1 MTFPGES
8 LAVYIVAS
16 NFSDISSTDKWQKEQ
31 IEITRFFPSTQAGT
45 QVHAP
50 FGDLVPSGETGNLI
64 FQDWGYDRAPVNNY
78 ISWKTNEEI
87 YLTGFNIFLTD
98 DSNTWG
104 DPYTAMRGLYWF
116 TLSASK
122 DSVNYD
128 TLLSVDFRFQQFD
141 GWNPI

>member
-1 MTFPGES
+1 MTDFGLVSRPRRQSRASTICQVGLCAIAASMTFPGES

-98 DSNTWG
+98 DS
-104 DPYTAMRGLYWF
+104 
-116 TLSASK
+116 
-122 DSVNYD
+122 
-128 TLLSVDFRFQQFD
+128 
-141 GWNPI
+141 